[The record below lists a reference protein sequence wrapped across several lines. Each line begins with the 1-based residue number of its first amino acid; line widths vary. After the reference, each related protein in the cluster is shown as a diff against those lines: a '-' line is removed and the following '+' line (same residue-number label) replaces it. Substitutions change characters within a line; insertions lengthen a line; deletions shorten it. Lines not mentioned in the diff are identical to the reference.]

1 MTEFWEAS
9 FIEKQTM
16 WGFEPSE
23 SAIVA
28 NNLFKEKQLKNILVP
43 GFGYGRNAQLFRE
56 NGMHVTGIEIS
67 KTAIDLARQHYG
79 THLKVYHGSV
89 TDMPFDDVLYDG
101 IFCYA
106 LIHLLDQKERQKLV
120 KDCYNQLKPGGYMV
134 FVAVSTESPNYG
146 TGRQLSE
153 NRFEIF
159 DGVQMYFYDEDAVK
173 QEFSEFGL
181 VDFTEIDEPMKNM
194 PGKPALKFY
203 FITCRKQA

>member
-1 MTEFWEAS
+1 MAEFWEES

-28 NNLFKEKQLKNILVP
+28 NELFKEKQLKNILVP

-56 NGMHVTGIEIS
+56 NGMDVTGIEIS
-67 KTAIDLARQHYG
+67 QTAIGLAKQHYG
-79 THLKVYHGSV
+79 SDLKVYHGSV

-106 LIHLLDQKERQKLV
+106 LIHLLNQDERRKLV
-120 KDCYNQLKPGGYMV
+120 SDCYRQLRPGGYMI
-134 FVAVSTESPNYG
+134 FVAVSTGSPNYG
-146 TGRQLSE
+146 AGRQLSK

-159 DGVQMYFYDEDAVK
+159 EGVQMYFYDADAVK
-173 QEFSEFGL
+173 QEFGDLGL
-181 VDFTEIDEPMKNM
+181 VDLTEIDEPAKNM
-194 PGKPALKFY
+194 PGKPPLRFY
-203 FITCRKQA
+203 LVTCQKKA

>member
-1 MTEFWEAS
+1 MAEFWEES

-28 NNLFKEKQLKNILVP
+28 NELFKEKQLKNILVP

-56 NGMHVTGIEIS
+56 SGMVVTGIEIS
-67 KTAIDLARQHYG
+67 QTAIDLARQHYG
-79 THLKVYHGSV
+79 ADLKVYHGSV

-106 LIHLLDQKERQKLV
+106 LIHLLNQDERRKLV
-120 KDCYNQLKPGGYMV
+120 SDCYSQLSPGGYMV
-134 FVAVSTESPNYG
+134 FVAVSTKSPNYG
-146 TGRQLSE
+146 TGRQLSR

-159 DGVQMYFYDEDAVK
+159 EGVQMYFYDEAVVK
-173 QEFSEFGL
+173 QEFGNYTL
-181 VDFTEIDEPMKNM
+181 VDFKEIEEPTKHM
-194 PGKPALKFY
+194 PGKPPLRFY
-203 FITCRKQA
+203 MVTCRKEG